1 MAHWGMEDVQAC
13 FGDTADL
20 NTRQIT
26 VGGQRL
32 RLLFLDGLTSG
43 GDIAEQVL
51 KPLMETVSPGS
62 IQEVLTQ
69 AERARVYCA
78 VAERTQDPAQT
89 ADKLLHGYCA
99 VIFPGTDTALC
110 FETKTSARRGPS
122 APESE
127 NTVKGAKDA
136 FTETMRINT
145 SLLRRHLRTAQLRFS
160 QKTVGLR
167 TKTAVTVCYLADLTA
182 PELVRRMEK
191 RLENID
197 IDGMLT
203 PASVE
208 EYVTGSRRTAF
219 PLLQYTERP
228 DTFCQGLLNGQVGL
242 LVDGLPLGYLAPV
255 NLGVLMKSTED
266 RAVDYLSAS
275 CLRVLRYLALLAALL
290 LPGLYVAMATYHQ
303 EMIPT
308 KLLLAI
314 IESKREVP
322 FDTVFEVV
330 GLLAAFELLQEAGL
344 HLPQA
349 IGTAVSII
357 GGLVVGTTA
366 VDARLVSPAAL
377 IVTASA
383 GICGF
388 TLPSRDLSDAVR
400 IWRFALAILAGA
412 GGLFAL
418 TAGGIALLI
427 HLSGLTSLDVSYL
440 APFSDARAR
449 RAVLRPLLVR
459 QKWRDTALHPQDLKN
474 QGDVMLN
481 KISIALLATASV
493 VSLCMLPRTGTDAA
507 KLLPAQVLVIAQED
521 GRITVE
527 SDNGASG
534 SGTTLPDALAA
545 MREGAEGTL
554 FLDTAEHIILLQST
568 QSLLPAA
575 VRQRQFRPAAKL
587 YLARMDALD
596 ADGCVE
602 FLQAHPG
609 AVTLADAHAALLRGE
624 ALDPAILLPGE
635 NGGIILAG

>member
-32 RLLFLDGLTSG
+32 GLLFLDGLTSG

-51 KPLMETVSPGS
+51 KPLMETVTPGS

-136 FTETMRINT
+136 FTETIRINT

-228 DTFCQGLLNGQVGL
+228 DTFCQGCLL
-242 LVDGLPLGYLAPV
+242 Y
-255 NLGVLMKSTED
+255 T
-266 RAVDYLSAS
+266 
-275 CLRVLRYLALLAALL
+275 
-290 LPGLYVAMATYHQ
+290 
-303 EMIPT
+303 
-308 KLLLAI
+308 
-314 IESKREVP
+314 
-322 FDTVFEVV
+322 
-330 GLLAAFELLQEAGL
+330 
-344 HLPQA
+344 
-349 IGTAVSII
+349 
-357 GGLVVGTTA
+357 
-366 VDARLVSPAAL
+366 SP
-377 IVTASA
+377 S
-383 GICGF
+383 
-388 TLPSRDLSDAVR
+388 P
-400 IWRFALAILAGA
+400 
-412 GGLFAL
+412 
-418 TAGGIALLI
+418 
-427 HLSGLTSLDVSYL
+427 
-440 APFSDARAR
+440 
-449 RAVLRPLLVR
+449 
-459 QKWRDTALHPQDLKN
+459 RDT
-474 QGDVMLN
+474 
-481 KISIALLATASV
+481 
-493 VSLCMLPRTGTDAA
+493 R
-507 KLLPAQVLVIAQED
+507 
-521 GRITVE
+521 
-527 SDNGASG
+527 
-534 SGTTLPDALAA
+534 
-545 MREGAEGTL
+545 
-554 FLDTAEHIILLQST
+554 
-568 QSLLPAA
+568 
-575 VRQRQFRPAAKL
+575 
-587 YLARMDALD
+587 
-596 ADGCVE
+596 
-602 FLQAHPG
+602 
-609 AVTLADAHAALLRGE
+609 
-624 ALDPAILLPGE
+624 
-635 NGGIILAG
+635 

>member
-32 RLLFLDGLTSG
+32 GLLFLDGLTSG

-51 KPLMETVSPGS
+51 KPLMETVTPGS

-110 FETKTSARRGPS
+110 FETKTSARRAPS

-167 TKTAVTVCYLADLTA
+167 TKTAVTVCYLADLTGA
-182 PELVRRMEK
+182 GSLVRRMEK

-255 NLGVLMKSTED
+255 DLGTLMKSTED

-275 CLRVLRYLALLAALL
+275 CLRVRGIWRCW
-290 LPGLYVAMATYHQ
+290 PRCCCGIICRHGDRTHQ

-449 RAVLRPLLVR
+449 RRR
-459 QKWRDTALHPQDLKN
+459 
-474 QGDVMLN
+474 
-481 KISIALLATASV
+481 
-493 VSLCMLPRTGTDAA
+493 AA
-507 KLLPAQVLVIAQED
+507 P
-521 GRITVE
+521 
-527 SDNGASG
+527 ASG
-534 SGTTLPDALAA
+534 AA
-545 MREGAEGTL
+545 EMARHGAAPAGSEKSEGRSCS
-554 FLDTAEHIILLQST
+554 IKSV
-568 QSLLPAA
+568 S
-575 VRQRQFRPAAKL
+575 RCWRPRRWSAFGCCR
-587 YLARMDALD
+587 AR
-596 ADGCVE
+596 GRTRRSSC
-602 FLQAHPG
+602 
-609 AVTLADAHAALLRGE
+609 LRRCS
-624 ALDPAILLPGE
+624 
-635 NGGIILAG
+635 

>member
-26 VGGQRL
+26 VGGQTL
-32 RLLFLDGLTSG
+32 GLLFLDGLTSG

-51 KPLMETVSPGS
+51 KPLMETVTPGS
-62 IQEVLTQ
+62 MQEVLTQ

-78 VAERTQDPAQT
+78 VAERTQSPAQT

-99 VIFPGTDTALC
+99 VLFHGTDTALC

-145 SLLRRHLRTAQLRFS
+145 SLLRRHLRTAQLRFL

-191 RLENID
+191 RLGAID

-255 NLGVLMKSTED
+255 NLGILMKSTED

-290 LPGLYVAMATYHQ
+290 LPGLYIALAVFHQ
-303 EMIPT
+303 EMIPLPLLRAIVESKKDVPFST
-308 KLLLAI
+308 AAEVVSLLL
-314 IESKREVP
+314 
-322 FDTVFEVV
+322 
-330 GLLAAFELLQEAGL
+330 AFELLQEASVS
-344 HLPQA
+344 LPQSV
-349 IGTAVSII
+349 GQSLSII
-357 GGLVVGTTA
+357 GGLVVGSAA
-366 VDARLVSPAAL
+366 VEARLISPAAL
-377 IVTASA
+377 IVVAAA

-388 TLPSRDLSDAVR
+388 AIPGRSFADALRV
-400 IWRFALAILAGA
+400 WRMALAAAASLAG
-412 GGLFAL
+412 LF
-418 TAGGIALLI
+418 
-427 HLSGLTSLDVSYL
+427 GLTLGAICLVVHLAGLDSFGISYL
-440 APFSDARAR
+440 APFSGVGGARALLR
-449 RAVLRPLLVR
+449 PRLVREPLRDPLLRPLDR
-459 QKWRDTALHPQDLKN
+459 RN
-474 QGDVMLN
+474 QGE
-481 KISIALLATASV
+481 K
-493 VSLCMLPRTGTDAA
+493 R
-507 KLLPAQVLVIAQED
+507 
-521 GRITVE
+521 
-527 SDNGASG
+527 
-534 SGTTLPDALAA
+534 
-545 MREGAEGTL
+545 
-554 FLDTAEHIILLQST
+554 
-568 QSLLPAA
+568 
-575 VRQRQFRPAAKL
+575 
-587 YLARMDALD
+587 
-596 ADGCVE
+596 
-602 FLQAHPG
+602 
-609 AVTLADAHAALLRGE
+609 
-624 ALDPAILLPGE
+624 
-635 NGGIILAG
+635 

>member
-1 MAHWGMEDVQAC
+1 MAHWDMEDVQAC

-26 VGGQRL
+26 VGGQTL
-32 RLLFLDGLTSG
+32 GLLFLDGLTSG

-51 KPLMETVSPGS
+51 KPLMETVTPGS
-62 IQEVLTQ
+62 MQEVLTQ
-69 AERARVYCA
+69 AEQARVYCA
-78 VAERTQDPAQT
+78 VAERTQSPAQT

-99 VIFPGTDTALC
+99 VLFHGTDTALC

-145 SLLRRHLRTAQLRFS
+145 SLLRRHLRTAQLRFL

-191 RLENID
+191 RLGAID

-255 NLGVLMKSTED
+255 NLGILMN
-266 RAVDYLSAS
+266 
-275 CLRVLRYLALLAALL
+275 
-290 LPGLYVAMATYHQ
+290 
-303 EMIPT
+303 PT

-322 FDTVFEVV
+322 FDTVFEVI
-330 GLLAAFELLQEAGL
+330 GLLATFELLQEAGL

-366 VDARLVSPAAL
+366 VDAHLVSPAAL

-449 RAVLRPLLVR
+449 RAVLRPLLAR
-459 QKWRDTALHPQDLKN
+459 QKWRDATLHPQDLKN
-474 QGDVMLN
+474 QGD
-481 KISIALLATASV
+481 
-493 VSLCMLPRTGTDAA
+493 GQD
-507 KLLPAQVLVIAQED
+507 
-521 GRITVE
+521 
-527 SDNGASG
+527 
-534 SGTTLPDALAA
+534 
-545 MREGAEGTL
+545 
-554 FLDTAEHIILLQST
+554 
-568 QSLLPAA
+568 
-575 VRQRQFRPAAKL
+575 
-587 YLARMDALD
+587 
-596 ADGCVE
+596 
-602 FLQAHPG
+602 
-609 AVTLADAHAALLRGE
+609 
-624 ALDPAILLPGE
+624 E
-635 NGGIILAG
+635 NRK

>member
-32 RLLFLDGLTSG
+32 GLLFLDGLTSG

-51 KPLMETVSPGS
+51 KPLMETVTPGS

-290 LPGLYVAMATYHQ
+290 LPDGSWQRRSFCGCCLRPRA
-303 EMIPT
+303 
-308 KLLLAI
+308 LLRPVRSRLKTTLAR
-314 IESKREVP
+314 SCPRSRFCWRRWPDKRDGWQPDVSVQCLRCASR
-322 FDTVFEVV
+322 DCMRS
-330 GLLAAFELLQEAGL
+330 
-344 HLPQA
+344 LPQHLCGTCRQ
-349 IGTAVSII
+349 IGA
-357 GGLVVGTTA
+357 
-366 VDARLVSPAAL
+366 
-377 IVTASA
+377 
-383 GICGF
+383 
-388 TLPSRDLSDAVR
+388 
-400 IWRFALAILAGA
+400 
-412 GGLFAL
+412 
-418 TAGGIALLI
+418 
-427 HLSGLTSLDVSYL
+427 
-440 APFSDARAR
+440 AR
-449 RAVLRPLLVR
+449 RAFQRMPRWRSACVWGRSAWHLSRRRRKHRAFHPVRRQHLRFFR
-459 QKWRDTALHPQDLKN
+459 QSRH
-474 QGDVMLN
+474 
-481 KISIALLATASV
+481 
-493 VSLCMLPRTGTDAA
+493 
-507 KLLPAQVLVIAQED
+507 
-521 GRITVE
+521 
-527 SDNGASG
+527 
-534 SGTTLPDALAA
+534 
-545 MREGAEGTL
+545 
-554 FLDTAEHIILLQST
+554 F
-568 QSLLPAA
+568 
-575 VRQRQFRPAAKL
+575 
-587 YLARMDALD
+587 
-596 ADGCVE
+596 
-602 FLQAHPG
+602 
-609 AVTLADAHAALLRGE
+609 
-624 ALDPAILLPGE
+624 
-635 NGGIILAG
+635 